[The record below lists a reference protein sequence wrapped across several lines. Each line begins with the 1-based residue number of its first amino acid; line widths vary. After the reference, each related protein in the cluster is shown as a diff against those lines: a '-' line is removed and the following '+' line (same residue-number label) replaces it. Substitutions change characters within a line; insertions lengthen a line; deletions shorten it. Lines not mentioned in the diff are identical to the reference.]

1 MTFTFNFFLTP
12 ELELQGDFVLRFSLE
27 FLLNFIEKNKE
38 KRKVTCQNPPNSRKQ
53 RSTWRRQWHP
63 TPVLLPGKIPWM
75 EEPGRLQSMQLLGV
89 GYD

>member
-12 ELELQGDFVLRFSLE
+12 ELELQGDFVLLFSLE

-38 KRKVTCQNPPNSRKQ
+38 KRKVTGQNPQNSRKQ

-63 TPVLLPGKIPWM
+63 TPVLLPGKISWM
-75 EEPGRLQSMQLLGV
+75 EEPGRLQSMGSLRV
-89 GYD
+89 RYD